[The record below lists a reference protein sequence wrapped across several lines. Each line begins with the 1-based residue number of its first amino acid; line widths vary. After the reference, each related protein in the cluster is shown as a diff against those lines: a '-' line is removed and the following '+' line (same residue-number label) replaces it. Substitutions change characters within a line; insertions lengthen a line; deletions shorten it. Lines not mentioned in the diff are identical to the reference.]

1 MGHRCRL
8 GDGARSLTNSLR
20 AATEPCRAA
29 SAPRFPS
36 AELCRIDANSVSIG
50 RCACS
55 PLGGRSKPDGMAAR
69 RLLRACA
76 WALGAV
82 VTLTAAACSPVA
94 EQAVRR
100 ADLDSTTAPEPVA
113 DRLELCEDVAE
124 HEPSVMGNLEG
135 VLDQVRDPDPR
146 YRAII
151 RRYGLGHAPSSGG
164 QWIDPDRGNVI
175 VTAFT
180 DDAEA
185 HRAAIAALVP
195 SSVKFDVVQVE
206 FPEGEL
212 LAAHRRLGGFMGPEF
227 GLTGV
232 GLGTKRNRVT
242 LHFTDPPPGSLAELA
257 KLVPTHM
264 VCAEIYRSPEPPSG
278 PLAVI
283 PDLAVDD
290 PMVVCGRFGPM
301 PYSRFLDPP
310 RLDEV
315 DHPAAERLREALDS
329 PPGRLLPAGDYRVM
343 DIGSDV
349 VGFAAFSDEGIRD
362 VTVVYGAGRWRIG
375 AWSNHACSCDTRVVL
390 PPGLGHVEVH
400 LDPGL
405 GPNSL
410 PQPDDTS
417 VDLLVREIDCANGR
431 KMGDALQG
439 PQVIE
444 TDDEVLVAFAVIPV
458 SGGANCQGNPSTRVT
473 IELSQ
478 PLGNRALL
486 DGTYLPPRAITL
498 QDDRHAQVAHEPTRA
513 APAESSPAVANSA
526 NDTLLACED
535 VPELQSTVE
544 GNLSGTQNPDD
555 ELMRIIRNYGA
566 QHESFADLWIDR
578 AHGGALVAAFTGDL
592 EAHRTALAALLPD
605 GTRFDVVQADYST
618 ADLEAVRAMIQANA
632 HELKGMSQFGIGTTR
647 NRVEAGFID
656 APEATLERLAAL
668 VPAALVCVDLHYS
681 PEPPSG
687 PLDIIPLVNAN
698 DPLVECRGIG
708 TVRYSRLVD
717 PLSVDEVDHPAV
729 EVLRAEIEA
738 PSPEPLPA
746 GDWSVMRIDDDRAT
760 FAIIEGN
767 VIAGRASFRLVGDRW
782 VLSGYGSAG
791 RPCESRVP
799 LPPGLGHVR
808 VHLDPNTLPRSAS
821 TSIFLLVNEIG
832 CSNGR
837 EMGNAL
843 QGPQVIETDEAVLV
857 AFAVI
862 PVTGAATCPGSPST
876 AVTVKLSRPL
886 GERALLNG
894 ALMPPAP
901 IESHPDR
908 SLP

>member
-1 MGHRCRL
+1 MGCRHRP
-8 GDGARSLTNSLR
+8 GHGARSLTNSLR

-82 VTLTAAACSPVA
+82 ATLTAAACSPVA
-94 EQAVRR
+94 EQAVPR
-100 ADLDSTTAPEPVA
+100 ADPDSTTAPEPVA

-151 RRYGLGHAPSSGG
+151 RRYGLEHAPSSGG

-257 KLVPTHM
+257 TLVPTHM

-375 AWSNHACSCDTRVVL
+375 AWSNHAYSCDVRVAL
-390 PPGLGHVEVH
+390 LAGLGYVEIRR
-400 LDPGL
+400 DAET
-405 GPNSL
+405 GPAS
-410 PQPDDTS
+410 PDGTIQ
-417 VDLLVREIDCANGR
+417 LLVRISGCVKGR
-431 KMGDALQG
+431 GEDEALRG
-439 PQVIE
+439 PQLVE
-444 TDDEVLVAFAVIPV
+444 TDDEVFVAFAAVGASVTDDCERFPWTMPV
-458 SGGANCQGNPSTRVT
+458 TITLSAPLGTRVLRDGTFVPPETIEVKSRGGAYGPF
-473 IELSQ
+473 E
-478 PLGNRALL
+478 G
-486 DGTYLPPRAITL
+486 
-498 QDDRHAQVAHEPTRA
+498 
-513 APAESSPAVANSA
+513 PAGES
-526 NDTLLACED
+526 
-535 VPELQSTVE
+535 
-544 GNLSGTQNPDD
+544 
-555 ELMRIIRNYGA
+555 
-566 QHESFADLWIDR
+566 H
-578 AHGGALVAAFTGDL
+578 L
-592 EAHRTALAALLPD
+592 E
-605 GTRFDVVQADYST
+605 TRFPY
-618 ADLEAVRAMIQANA
+618 
-632 HELKGMSQFGIGTTR
+632 
-647 NRVEAGFID
+647 
-656 APEATLERLAAL
+656 AA
-668 VPAALVCVDLHYS
+668 
-681 PEPPSG
+681 
-687 PLDIIPLVNAN
+687 
-698 DPLVECRGIG
+698 
-708 TVRYSRLVD
+708 
-717 PLSVDEVDHPAV
+717 
-729 EVLRAEIEA
+729 
-738 PSPEPLPA
+738 
-746 GDWSVMRIDDDRAT
+746 
-760 FAIIEGN
+760 
-767 VIAGRASFRLVGDRW
+767 
-782 VLSGYGSAG
+782 
-791 RPCESRVP
+791 
-799 LPPGLGHVR
+799 
-808 VHLDPNTLPRSAS
+808 
-821 TSIFLLVNEIG
+821 
-832 CSNGR
+832 
-837 EMGNAL
+837 
-843 QGPQVIETDEAVLV
+843 
-857 AFAVI
+857 
-862 PVTGAATCPGSPST
+862 
-876 AVTVKLSRPL
+876 
-886 GERALLNG
+886 
-894 ALMPPAP
+894 
-901 IESHPDR
+901 
-908 SLP
+908 